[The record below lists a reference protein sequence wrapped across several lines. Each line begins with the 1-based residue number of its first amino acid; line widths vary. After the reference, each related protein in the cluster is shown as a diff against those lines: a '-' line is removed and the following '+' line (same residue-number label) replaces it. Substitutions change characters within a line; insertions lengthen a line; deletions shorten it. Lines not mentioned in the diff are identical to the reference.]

1 MSDETAKLVGDF
13 SEESE
18 EEEEELWNVD
28 REKVKVIH
36 TVLNIFIMHCF
47 KLVNLAHSNAFEFS
61 LNYTK
66 LATLIEQN
74 KFSKKVSSSG
84 D

>member
-1 MSDETAKLVGDF
+1 MDKSGANMSDETAKLVGDF

-18 EEEEELWNVD
+18 EEEEELWNVN

-47 KLVNLAHSNAFEFS
+47 KFVNLAHQMYSSFP
-61 LNYTK
+61 
-66 LATLIEQN
+66 LIIQ
-74 KFSKKVSSSG
+74 SW
-84 D
+84 